1 MFCTR
6 TGVQGLI
13 LYKYNQCTMPK
24 IIGTFVLGDDF
35 QCQQAQDVQVPNGL
49 MFTATSALCF
59 TFIWTVNMVSS
70 WKVTYAFRHHDCIML
85 VPLSDCH
92 QLDYILHKSM
102 VIIAASLRHATQYE
116 FGRHCV
122 PFSPLSFHFLLT
134 WHRLHEIKNTSS
146 TFNCDLIW
154 AWNACFKPL
163 SVTQWHVSLD
173 YCIVRDLSIH
183 HVNVFFV
190 VNDAPFGM
198 LVLSAHS

>member
-134 WHRLHEIKNTSS
+134 LKYVVLLLRETS
-146 TFNCDLIW
+146 F
-154 AWNACFKPL
+154 P
-163 SVTQWHVSLD
+163 
-173 YCIVRDLSIH
+173 
-183 HVNVFFV
+183 
-190 VNDAPFGM
+190 NDAKIIAISNQILLQILVIKSM
-198 LVLSAHS
+198 LEKQGH